1 MGFNKKII
9 NKEILINKFRLK
21 GHQGIV
27 DYISKS
33 DVLLGVDDE
42 IKKIL
47 DISFCESCDTNKNL
61 KIKQIIDGE

>member
-21 GHQGIV
+21 GYQGIV

>member
-21 GHQGIV
+21 GYQGIV

-33 DVLLGVDDE
+33 DVLLGMDDE
-42 IKKIL
+42 VKKIL
-47 DISFCESCDTNKNL
+47 SISFCESCDTNKNL
-61 KIKQIIDGE
+61 KIKKIVDGK